1 MSGGRTYCLDT
12 NPGPAVATSNV
23 VGPRM
28 TILDRYIGLA
38 LARSMLLV
46 ILVLLPLLTLL
57 NLVQQLDEIGTR
69 NYGLLDALV
78 YEAFLM
84 PTYLLSIVPF
94 TALLGTSMALG
105 GLAHTNELT
114 VMRASGISIQRI
126 GLSAL
131 KSGTLFIIVAF
142 IVMEWLA
149 PPLHQQAIQRQ
160 SLAMSGGELLIEKH
174 GTWIRQ
180 GNRFINIR
188 NKHEGYTLSDIHI
201 FEFDPEKPQL
211 KRYLHADQAEMKNQQ
226 QWLYKNLV
234 VKNYQENDV
243 VTRYEAERVQES
255 ILTERQ
261 LRVMEQ
267 PINSLSPTG
276 LYQYI
281 QYLRA
286 SEQATERFEMVF
298 WQKATLPIT
307 IIIMMLC
314 SLPFVFGSL
323 RGSSAGKRIILATI
337 TGFGFHLLS
346 QSSANLGLM
355 LDLNPLL
362 TTLIPTG
369 IFLLLAAAL
378 MRRAF

>member
-1 MSGGRTYCLDT
+1 
-12 NPGPAVATSNV
+12 
-23 VGPRM
+23 M
-28 TILDRYIGLA
+28 TILDRNIGLA
-38 LARSMLLV
+38 LARSTLLV

-57 NLVQQLDEIGTR
+57 NLVQQLDEIGTG
-69 NYGLLDALV
+69 NYGLLDALI
-78 YEAFLM
+78 YEVFQM

-94 TALLGTSMALG
+94 TALLGTSMGLG

-114 VMRASGISIQRI
+114 VMRASGMSIQRI
-126 GLSAL
+126 GLSTL
-131 KSGTLFIIVAF
+131 KSGTVFIIFAF
-142 IVMEWLA
+142 IVMEWVA
-149 PPLHQQAIQRQ
+149 PPLHQQATQRQ

-188 NKHEGYTLSDIHI
+188 NKHEGHTLADIHI
-201 FEFDPEKPQL
+201 FEFDSEKPQL
-211 KRYLHADQAEMKNQQ
+211 KRYLHADQAEMKNRQ

-243 VTRYEAERVQES
+243 VTRYEAEWAHES
-255 ILTERQ
+255 ILTEKQ

-281 QYLRA
+281 EYLRA

-307 IIIMMLC
+307 VIIMMLC
-314 SLPFVFGSL
+314 SFPFVFGSL

-337 TGFGFHLLS
+337 TGFGFHLFN
-346 QSSANLGLM
+346 QSLGNLGLM

-362 TTLIPTG
+362 TTLVPIG
-369 IFLLLAAAL
+369 AFLLFAAAL